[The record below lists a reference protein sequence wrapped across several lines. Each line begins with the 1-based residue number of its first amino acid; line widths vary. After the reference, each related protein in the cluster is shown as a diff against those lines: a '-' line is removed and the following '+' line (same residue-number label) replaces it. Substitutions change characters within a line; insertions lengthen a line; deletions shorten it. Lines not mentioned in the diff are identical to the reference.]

1 MKIKL
6 WLDPTCRKSFTRD
19 RLFDEVAEIE
29 KNAKEEDIYRRGPGR
44 VTLRFERKGKTF
56 FLKRHTGV
64 GWGEII
70 KELLQFRLPVISAM
84 NEWRALER
92 LLILNIPTLSPV
104 AYGCRGLN
112 PARKESF
119 IITHEM
125 GNTISLEDLVNTWLL
140 EPDPIHLKREVL
152 LQVARI
158 ARRLHLAGINHRDLY
173 ICHLYLSHEWMEIR
187 AGDPEIHVID
197 LHRAQI
203 REEVPERWLIKD
215 VASLYYSSMGVGL
228 TRRDYLRFI
237 REYRDMPL
245 RDTLEQ
251 EKEFWQAVQERADKL
266 YAKPVVD

>member
-6 WLDPTCRKSFTRD
+6 WLDPDCRKDFVRD
-19 RLFDEVAEIE
+19 RLFEDVAEIE
-29 KNAKEEDIYRRGPGR
+29 RNASEDDVYRRGPGR
-44 VTLRFERKGKTF
+44 VTLRFERNGQAY

-70 KELLQFRLPVISAM
+70 KELLQFRLPVVSAM
-84 NEWRALER
+84 NEWHALER

-104 AYGCRGLN
+104 AYGCRGRN

-119 IITHEM
+119 IITREM
-125 GNTISLEDLVNTWLL
+125 GDTVSLEDLANTWLL
-140 EPDPIHLKREVL
+140 EQEPLQLKRETL

-158 ARRLHLAGINHRDLY
+158 TRRLHLAGINHRDLY
-173 ICHLYLSHEWMEIR
+173 ICHLYLSHDWIEHRFGE
-187 AGDPEIHVID
+187 PEIHVID

-203 REEVPERWLIKD
+203 RGEVPERWLIKD
-215 VASLYYSSMGVGL
+215 VASLYYSSMGSGL

-245 RDTLEQ
+245 RETLVED
-251 EKEFWQAVQERADKL
+251 KAFWRAVQERADKL
-266 YAKPVVD
+266 YAKPVEN